1 MNQYKSTINIFG
13 DDITTSK
20 TMGSKG
26 VPEFAM
32 PKKDDASV
40 LARDL
45 LPLHNKRD
53 DRFQTDIHING
64 KTKFEESNTIIKSLE
79 EEIVTMKHKLS
90 FVYEKDEEIGKLK
103 ETINDLKKEVK
114 ELQGYSSECVKLRLD
129 NNNLKEQLTHQ
140 SISKNENDKLM
151 SENKNLRNKIKE
163 LTKDDEESI
172 LSITD
177 DETESIV
184 DISTDTF
191 SQDSFTHDSF
201 SNDSKPKKH
210 KMSNKINKKEEFM
223 DINISQLR
231 SILFTRL
238 QDKQTKHIDNLI
250 DSYNLKNMNKV
261 KKSVLEKMLE
271 EAIHL

>member
-40 LARDL
+40 LAKDL

-53 DRFQTDIHING
+53 DRFQTDIQLNG
-64 KTKFEESNTIIKSLE
+64 KTRFEEKNTIIKSLE
-79 EEIVTMKHKLS
+79 EEIVNMKHKLS

-103 ETINDLKKEVK
+103 ETINDLKKEIK
-114 ELQGYSSECVKLRLD
+114 ELQGYSNECVKLRLD

-151 SENKNLRNKIKE
+151 SENKNLGNKIKE

-184 DISTDTF
+184 DISTDSFTQGSF
-191 SQDSFTHDSF
+191 SQGSF
-201 SNDSKPKKH
+201 SKPQKH
-210 KMSNKINKKEEFM
+210 KMSNKINKKEEYM
-223 DINISQLR
+223 DINIPQLR
-231 SILFTRL
+231 SILFARL

-250 DSYNLKNMNKV
+250 DSYNLKNINKM
-261 KKSVLEKMLE
+261 KKTVLEKMLE